1 MGKAELAALKRLG
14 RGIVSLGISVGVGYL
29 TKNPFFVALT
39 PVLNM
44 LAKWLRDKYHL
55 QNIPL

>member
-1 MGKAELAALKRLG
+1 MGKAEAAALKRLG
-14 RGIVSLGISVGVGYL
+14 RGIVSLGISAGVSYL
-29 TKNPFFVALT
+29 TKQPMFIALT

-44 LAKWLRDKYHL
+44 FAKWLRDKFSL